1 MRGMPAPLLL
11 SLIFILGFV
20 NGLRTLTPVAVL
32 CWGAHLGWFSLAHT
46 PFFFLAHPISLIVFT
61 VLALGE
67 YIGDKLPK
75 TPSRVSAFPLAGR
88 VAFGAACGAVLAT
101 IAGATSTSTAQDA
114 FQGHLQFGAP
124 FFLSI
129 LVGGAAALVG
139 SYAGFLLRRSLTRGA
154 GLPDFPIAFA
164 EDAVA
169 LGGAFFVV
177 SRF

>member
-1 MRGMPAPLLL
+1 MPAALLF
-11 SLIFILGFV
+11 SLIFVLGFV

-32 CWGAHLGWFSLAHT
+32 CWGAHLGWFSLVHT
-46 PFFFLAHPISLIVFT
+46 PFAFLANPISLIVFT

-75 TPSRVSAFPLAGR
+75 TPSRISAFPLAGR
-88 VAFGAACGAVLAT
+88 AAFGAACGAVLAT
-101 IAGATSTSTAQDA
+101 IAGATSTSTAP
-114 FQGHLQFGAP
+114 GHLQFGGP

-139 SYAGFLLRRSLTRGA
+139 AYAGFLLRRSLTKSA
-154 GLPDFPIAFA
+154 GLPDFPIALT
-164 EDAVA
+164 EDAIA
-169 LGGAFFVV
+169 IGGALFVV